1 VQRKDLKMPFR
12 GVYAV
17 NDDSDYMSLY
27 DTLLSQTSVRW
38 SDVQGRY
45 IPYGP
50 EWTAQGIRQM
60 LQRRVRPV
68 TAVGF

>member
-27 DTLLSQTSVRW
+27 DRRLSQTRVRW
-38 SDVQGRY
+38 SDVRG
-45 IPYGP
+45 
-50 EWTAQGIRQM
+50 
-60 LQRRVRPV
+60 
-68 TAVGF
+68 